1 MIILIGLFILFLVID
16 LLGFLKM
23 RRVFLKYSAII
34 QDMLKRLIELEKGKV
49 NEN

>member
-23 RRVFLKYSAII
+23 RRVFLKYSTII